1 MRGGRWEVGGGRW
14 EVGGERWEVRG
25 GRWEVG
31 GGRGEVGCEG
41 DINTSFLF
49 FSLAVTN
56 PKPRQSRQWA
66 FALGGG
72 GLGLVGASFFGLV
85 LYSKYKKLRGRG
97 NMEVDM
103 LIRK

>member
-1 MRGGRWEVGGGRW
+1 M
-14 EVGGERWEVRG
+14 
-25 GRWEVG
+25 
-31 GGRGEVGCEG
+31 GCEG

-49 FSLAVTN
+49 FFSFLSFFLSLAVTN

-97 NMEVDM
+97 DMEVDM